1 MTVIIPYV
9 ACDHARSYVLG
20 ARRDEMPPVWI
31 AQHLQECPACRAF
44 AGAVDRTETSL
55 RSVWARESAPPELW
69 QRILRTIDSDDT
81 RAGAVTA
88 KLTAA
93 SSGIARLAAFLGLDR
108 PGVLWRPL
116 VGVVVASLL
125 LVVVIADPLGTW
137 RHGDVAPIVR
147 EPINDLITYRMSRRA
162 LDIASDDP
170 HVISEWLTGKIDFL
184 LPQPVPEIA
193 GYHLVGS
200 RLCYILNRRLSA
212 LMYQRGEHFVSLYI
226 MSRERLDLPSGA
238 DEKITDWKIT
248 VHEHKGYTSLV
259 WQEGS
264 LAFALVSDLSRRD
277 LLPAAVDLRRGWDNG
292 RVSRVRPFGTPGA
305 DVLIKASDRVRQG
318 RTNFFIAHAGG
329 RLAPGESTE

>member
-1 MTVIIPYV
+1 MTAITPYV

-20 ARRDEMPPVWI
+20 ARHGEVPPVWI
-31 AQHLQECPACRAF
+31 AQHLQECPDCRAF
-44 AGAVDRTETSL
+44 AGAVGRTESSL

-69 QRILRTIDSDDT
+69 LRILRAIDSHDT
-81 RAGAVTA
+81 RAGAMTA
-88 KLTAA
+88 RWTAV
-93 SSGIARLAAFLGLDR
+93 SSGIARLTSLLRLDR

-116 VGVVVASLL
+116 VGVAVASLL
-125 LVVVIADPLGTW
+125 LVAVIASSLGTW
-137 RHGDVAPIVR
+137 RDGDAAPIVR

-170 HVISEWLTGKIDFL
+170 YVISEWLTGKIDFL

-200 RLCYILNRRLSA
+200 RLCYILDRRLSA

-226 MSRERLDLPSGA
+226 MSKERLELPSGA

-277 LLPAAVDLRRGWDNG
+277 LLRAAVDLRRGWDNG
-292 RVSRVRPFGTPGA
+292 REARVRPFGTPGS
-305 DVLIKASDRVRQG
+305 DVQIKASGRVRQG
-318 RTNFFIAHAGG
+318 RATFFIAHAGG